1 MNWSSLMLACN
12 DLLSLCQGNELF
24 TDHFTDCNDTIQR
37 RALSIH
43 ITCEAIKIES
53 GSMSAATKQ

>member
-1 MNWSSLMLACN
+1 MLACN